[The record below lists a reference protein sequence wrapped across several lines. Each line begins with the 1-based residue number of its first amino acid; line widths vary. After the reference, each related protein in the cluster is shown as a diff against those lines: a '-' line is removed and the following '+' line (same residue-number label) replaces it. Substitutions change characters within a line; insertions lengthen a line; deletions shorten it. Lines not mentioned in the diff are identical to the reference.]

1 MKAWGKKSLVPM
13 IKQYNN
19 GNIYIPA
26 DYLHPK
32 SVSYASKYLVLSHI
46 FIADLSMTGHLNAKL
61 IISSLEME
69 QHAFCA
75 PQFIYI
81 FGYIHVDK

>member
-32 SVSYASKYLVLSHI
+32 SVSYASKYLVLSPPPHY
-46 FIADLSMTGHLNAKL
+46 LKNEMTK
-61 IISSLEME
+61 
-69 QHAFCA
+69 
-75 PQFIYI
+75 P
-81 FGYIHVDK
+81 VR

>member
-1 MKAWGKKSLVPM
+1 MRAIQDATAKVTQPSLALPGSN
-13 IKQYNN
+13 K
-19 GNIYIPA
+19 
-26 DYLHPK
+26 
-32 SVSYASKYLVLSHI
+32 HI